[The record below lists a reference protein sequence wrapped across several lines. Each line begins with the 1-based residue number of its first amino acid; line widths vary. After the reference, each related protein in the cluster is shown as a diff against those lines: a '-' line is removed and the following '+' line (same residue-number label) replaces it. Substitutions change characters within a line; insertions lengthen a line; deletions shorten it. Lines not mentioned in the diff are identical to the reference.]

1 MRRGKFEKE
10 KRKGGKIREMGNGID
25 NVRKS
30 RKLKVKKHPHGF
42 TTWNPSM
49 KPVSVKSL
57 LLRQFTKTEE

>member
-42 TTWNPSM
+42 TT
-49 KPVSVKSL
+49 
-57 LLRQFTKTEE
+57 